1 MTEKS
6 NRLTLYVP
14 HGLAEAISAEAE
26 RSGVSLSELT
36 RYLYAQHLM
45 SVQDG
50 KDTESTTLPVN
61 SEAAF
66 FEELGRKF
74 YALSLGAVTAHS
86 QLKAEPVTKKARGRK
101 NPV

>member
-26 RSGVSLSELT
+26 RGGLSLSELT
-36 RYLYAQHLM
+36 RYLYARHLM
-45 SVQDG
+45 SVRDG
-50 KDTESTTLPVN
+50 KDTGSATPPVN

-74 YALSLGAVTAHS
+74 YALSLGAVTAHG
-86 QLKAEPVTKKARGRK
+86 QLKTEPVTKKARGRK
-101 NPV
+101 TPV